1 MLKYK
6 IAKEGVFPLNKE
18 IIGINNQGAKL
29 NMYVNL
35 KSRRKEEGCSNSSVK
50 DEAAHHN
57 NRQHPAF

>member
-35 KSRRKEEGCSNSSVK
+35 KSRLKEK
-50 DEAAHHN
+50 AAAI
-57 NRQHPAF
+57 PA